1 MIVYR
6 EWMVYKD
13 PNVKTWDKNPYKFQG
28 WFLFNVIPLYVKRIG
43 Y

>member
-6 EWMVYKD
+6 EWMVK
-13 PNVKTWDKNPYKFQG
+13 KEGITWDKNPYKFCG
-28 WFLFNVIPLYVKRIG
+28 WYLFGIIPLYVKRIG